1 MSLRELVDPECGG
14 ANPLMRLGSHL
25 MQDAAHKDDGVSGLP
40 TQMPGGPQFASQPIG
55 EGQLVGEF
63 LGQMHAPPPQTFR
76 MDALLQEMR
85 DIDARNNPAQL
96 ARAPAV
102 ADEINKGA
110 AWISQFHSEHAQ
122 SAHIASQNELFK
134 VQQTSMPPTATQENI
149 FGAATTR
156 HFFDEA
162 MAGPSFRSAMP
173 PAPMLMNRVNFGP
186 PMGYT
191 GSQMVE
197 DRAKWSAAYD
207 AIGLN
212 ETSSGDW
219 VKDFEEHKVSEGKTV
234 IDLAVV
240 ERFNLRL
247 LSRAFRKET
256 RGVQHPFLAQFAGR
270 VEEASRA
277 ERGAA
282 AVAV

>member
-25 MQDAAHKDDGVSGLP
+25 VQDAAHKDDGVSGLP
-40 TQMPGGPQFASQPIG
+40 RQMSGGPQFASQPVG
-55 EGQLVGEF
+55 EAQLVGDF

-85 DIDARNNPAQL
+85 DIDARNHPAQL
-96 ARAPAV
+96 AHAPAV

-122 SAHIASQNELFK
+122 STLVASQNELFK
-134 VQQTSMPPTATQENI
+134 VQQTSMPPTAMQENI
-149 FGAATTR
+149 FGAVTTKD
-156 HFFDEA
+156 FFDEA
-162 MAGPSFRSAMP
+162 TARPSFRSAMH
-173 PAPMLMNRVNFGP
+173 PAPMLMNRMSFAT

-219 VKDFEEHKVSEGKTV
+219 VKDFEEHKVSEGKAV
-234 IDLAVV
+234 LYLALV
-240 ERFNLRL
+240 ERLNLRL
-247 LSRAFRKET
+247 LLRAFRKET
-256 RGVQHPFLAQFAGR
+256 RRVQHPFLAQSAGR
-270 VEEASRA
+270 VEEASRT